1 MKNEVP
7 KNKQPRKETGGA
19 IRNKERTQ
27 QKLINAV
34 GAVLKEKGYAGL
46 SIPNIIK
53 KAKVDRRLIY
63 TYYGG
68 LDNLIEEY
76 LNSRDYWMTKVAPK
90 VQEIAFKSDHF
101 GEKQIV
107 EILHTLYDAVDISP
121 ELQKMILWQISEYHD
136 KLRALVDNR
145 EKLGEPLF
153 QATDPDFKGTDINLR
168 AILAIQIAGIY
179 YLNLHAKSNKSTF
192 CEIELNSD
200 EGKNAIKEALE
211 MVVGLVYEKKEEREI
226 IK

>member
-1 MKNEVP
+1 MKAEFP
-7 KNKQPRKETGGA
+7 EKRPRKETAGA

-34 GAVLKEKGYAGL
+34 GAVLKEKGYAGI

-68 LDNLIEEY
+68 LDNLVEEY

-90 VQEIAFKSDHF
+90 VQEIAFKSEHF

-107 EILHTLYDAVDISP
+107 EILHTLYDAVDGSVD
-121 ELQKMILWQISEYHD
+121 LQKMILWQISEYHD

-153 QATDPDFKGTDINLR
+153 KATDADFKDTGINLR
-168 AILAIQIAGIY
+168 PMLAVQIAGIY
-179 YLNLHAKSNKSTF
+179 YLVLHSKSNKSTF
-192 CEIELNSD
+192 CEINLETE
-200 EGKNAIKEALE
+200 EGKNQIKEAIAKMME
-211 MVVGLVYEKKEEREI
+211 LVYEKSQ
-226 IK
+226 

>member
-7 KNKQPRKETGGA
+7 KNKKPRKETAGA
-19 IRNKERTQ
+19 IRNKEHTQ

-34 GAVLKEKGYAGL
+34 GAVLKEKGYAGI

-68 LDNLIEEY
+68 LDNLVEEY

-90 VQEIAFKSDHF
+90 VQEIAFKSVHF

-107 EILHTLYDAVDISP
+107 EILHTLYDAVDGSVD
-121 ELQKMILWQISEYHD
+121 LQKMILWQISEYHD

-153 QATDPDFKGTDINLR
+153 KATDADFKDTDINLR
-168 AILAIQIAGIY
+168 AMLAVQIAGIY
-179 YLNLHAKSNKSTF
+179 YLVLHSKSNKSTF
-192 CEIELNSD
+192 CEINLETE
-200 EGKNAIKEALE
+200 EGKNQIKEAIAKMME
-211 MVVGLVYEKKEEREI
+211 LVYEKSQ
-226 IK
+226 